1 MTGVDVA
8 IVGGGPVGVTTA
20 LLLARRGCS
29 VRVFERAVD
38 VYDLPRAVGMDAEI
52 QRVFQNA
59 GLLDELRALT
69 TPIDGAEF
77 VDADGTRIIGGDIP
91 PGTVSPLGHHP
102 TVMYHQPWL
111 EAMLRDAA
119 VSAGVELHLGV
130 EVFGIE
136 QDDRGVTV
144 EAGDGNHR
152 ARWVVAADGAASP
165 IRKALGVAFV
175 DQGFDQDWLV
185 FDVALNG
192 PDRMPRIAQQICDPV
207 RPVTVVPGHA
217 NFRRWEL
224 QLQPGESAEEM
235 TRPDRVWELIGRW
248 LGPEDGELSRAVVYR
263 FHATVAE
270 RMRVGRVFLAGDA
283 AHQMPPFLGQGLCSG
298 IRDGANLAWK
308 LDLVRRGLATDR
320 LLDSYDEERRPHAID
335 MVAHA
340 VDTGRLIDQLA
351 GRVDSGVGIEAAY
364 GGGRGFPYLRDGL
377 RHGDHPRVGKQLPQP
392 VIDGAFFDDRLG
404 QGFAVLVRSDSAV
417 PEAVNRAWSAIGA
430 AMVEVPPPLFEE
442 LLPAGG
448 AVIVRPDRYVAAVAN
463 DAAEMIA
470 ATEALTATLG
480 LVR

>member
-1 MTGVDVA
+1 MNSVDVA
-8 IVGGGPVGVTTA
+8 IIGGGPVGVAAA
-20 LLLARRGCS
+20 LLLADRGCS
-29 VRVFERAVD
+29 VRLFERATG

-59 GLLDELRALT
+59 GLVDRLRSLT

-77 VDADGTRIIGGDIP
+77 VDAEGTRIVGGDIA
-91 PGTVSPLGHHP
+91 PGTVGPLGHHP

-119 VSAGVELHLGV
+119 VMAGAELHLGV
-130 EVFGIE
+130 EVFGVG
-136 QDDRGVTV
+136 QDDDGVTV
-144 EAGDGNHR
+144 ETGDGDVR
-152 ARWVVAADGAASP
+152 ARWVVAADGAGSP
-165 IRKALGVAFV
+165 IRKALGVAFI

-192 PDRMPRIAQQICDPV
+192 PDPMPRLAQQICDPA

-235 TRPDRVWELIGRW
+235 TKPDRVWELIGRW
-248 LGPEDGELSRAVVYR
+248 LGPDDGELSRAVVYR

-298 IRDGANLAWK
+298 IRDAANLAWK
-308 LDLVRRGLATDR
+308 LDLVRRGLASER
-320 LLDSYDEERRPHAID
+320 LLDSYDEERRPHAVD

-340 VDTGRLIDQLA
+340 VETGRLIDQLA
-351 GRVDSGVGIEAAY
+351 GRIDSGVGIEAAY
-364 GGGRGFPYLRDGL
+364 GGGREFPYLRHGL
-377 RHGDHPRVGKQLPQP
+377 VHGDHPRVGKQMPQP
-392 VIDGAFFDDRLG
+392 IVDGRFFDDRLG
-404 QGFAVLVRSDSAV
+404 HGFALLVRDRSMI
-417 PEAVNRAWSAIGA
+417 PETVERLWSTVDAAI
-430 AMVEVPPPLFEE
+430 VEVAPPLFDG
-442 LLPAGG
+442 LLPPRG
-448 AVIVRPDRYVAAVAN
+448 AVIVRPDRYVAAVVD
-463 DAAEMIA
+463 DADGLTS
-470 ATEALTATLG
+470 ATEALAARMGLG
-480 LVR
+480 A